1 MAARDNGC
9 LHAYMLRFVG
19 RYPQLQSMGMVY
31 ENGELAASSL
41 AYPVRPHNLSN
52 TQYFRVAR
60 SRPQA
65 PYYIAEQQID
75 PTGSS
80 PIIPFVTGVLDK
92 KALFSGVLIAG
103 LNPEHYQKFYTSIS
117 QNRDLVMRL
126 FRDDGISLSRYPY
139 IAEEIGRD
147 ISHKEFF
154 DRVSSGTESGVFY
167 ETSKIDN
174 INRIYGWRRVEGWP
188 LGVSVGVNR
197 DAVLAPWW
205 RETIIALGIS
215 LFLLLGGTLLIIY
228 VLRQLT
234 RLERTE
240 ADLYLTKV
248 AVERGADM
256 AIWLD
261 PPGHIRYVNATTCN
275 RFGFSEQDL
284 LAMRFRDINPS
295 FKPESWPKFWGRLR
309 QHRHLFDE
317 IVLRTRTGEE
327 FPCEVN
333 STYIQFKGQEYNCAV
348 VRDISERK
356 MAEDAV
362 VKSEQQLR
370 LALEASSTGLFDMPL
385 DGRRT
390 AITSPEYDR
399 LLGYLP
405 GELVETFEKGV
416 DKRLD
421 PNNA

>member
-1 MAARDNGC
+1 MPYHLSNRQVDDSGYSFSWIRKVLVLLSLCVFIAAMVTQAISTWRSYQSTLAKAEQEMLLLARTFEEHVGRTMDGTLSSLNTIEQDEVFQSCVAARDNGC

-19 RYPQLQSMGMVY
+19 RYPQLQSMDMVY

-261 PPGHIRYVNATTCN
+261 PAGHIRYVNATTCN

-317 IVLRTRTGEE
+317 IVLRTRTG
-327 FPCEVN
+327 
-333 STYIQFKGQEYNCAV
+333 
-348 VRDISERK
+348 
-356 MAEDAV
+356 
-362 VKSEQQLR
+362 
-370 LALEASSTGLFDMPL
+370 
-385 DGRRT
+385 
-390 AITSPEYDR
+390 
-399 LLGYLP
+399 
-405 GELVETFEKGV
+405 
-416 DKRLD
+416 
-421 PNNA
+421 